1 MTWAATDF
9 ELFSQSEEI
18 TIQTERTSGGFR
30 REVPIWI
37 VPLGNDLYV
46 RSSHGR
52 DSGWFRGAV
61 ECHGALVSTGKSV
74 VFVELVEVREYVP
87 ELDAAYSAKYAQYT
101 NSFLPA
107 LLGAPA
113 QAAALRLVPRPE

>member
-1 MTWAATDF
+1 MNWAASDF
-9 ELFSQSEEI
+9 ELFSQAEEI

-30 REVPIWI
+30 HEVPIWV

-52 DSGWFRGAV
+52 DSRWFRGAI
-61 ECHGALVSTGKSV
+61 ERHGALVSTGTKVVSV
-74 VFVELVEVREYVP
+74 GLVEVREHVA
-87 ELDAAYSAKYAQYT
+87 ELDAAYSAKYAQYA

-107 LLGAPA
+107 LVGAPA
-113 QAAALRLVPRPE
+113 QAAALRLVPRKA